1 MVWSRGGR
9 GERARKVW
17 AVALCGGSF
26 LAGQLVWGGEPG
38 SLLDGYLQSASQIS
52 AELNT
57 LQPTEAPVGNA
68 LGGVPLVEAK
78 PLPVQEAKPLPVQDA
93 KPLPAGESK
102 LRPVKQ
108 AVVLEAPSFKNPV
121 APASNSEEEHLAPIV
136 PAWAM
141 PRRPGDRGQGTGVRS
156 QAVAVPA
163 IKNPFVG
170 PPQPLKIEIGKGSG
184 LGVQGS
190 AKGTG
195 DRGQAT
201 GDRGQKPEASPG
213 GERVLS
219 TQYLVPSPQQA
230 ATASPELKTGIQ
242 HSEFSIQNSELS
254 PQQPEAGLSP
264 KIQNRGTHD
273 SGSSKIQNQPIVTAQ
288 AEVALPPEKSPE
300 IDTPLPAPIENPK
313 SKIQNEP
320 ALAPSPVRTAEFEAR
335 LFAQPEKEVDAF
347 RKATANKEEEF
358 GKLPEGSPFEAIPQS
373 GSVKLRVRRSVL
385 LRTKVDIYR
394 TAIVDQT
401 VCDIVQ
407 FTPREV
413 SIIGRSVGQTH
424 VTFWFD
430 DANMAPLTYLVEVK
444 ADAEQVKADE
454 DKYQLLEN
462 VINEMFPDSKIH
474 LVIVADKLL
483 VKGQA
488 KDSEEAAQIMNIV
501 RAQGVRGNYG
511 NAGYGGIYGSVA
523 DALATPVLSQ
533 AATGGNPGPGYQII
547 NMLRVPGVQQVALKV
562 KIADLN
568 RSAARGFGI
577 DVSGTIDLSDS
588 INGSK
593 LFLASLLNASA
604 TGGTALIT
612 QFDGDDINV
621 GVRFLQERG
630 VIKLLSEPTLVTLSG
645 RPATFVAGG
654 EFAVPTIVGSVGLN
668 AVTTDFRSFGAIISF
683 LPTIVDKDRI
693 RLQVA
698 PEFSQLNRQLSVNNT
713 PGLNVR
719 AATTTVEMREGQTL
733 AIAGLL
739 EDSYSASTVGNLPG
753 LAKLFGRRDTTRSET
768 ELIILVT
775 PELVHP
781 MEPEEVPP
789 LPGFDVTEPTACQFF
804 FCGEIE
810 GNPTQDYRST
820 VWPRLRKRYGMGG
833 PAMTS
838 GPFGHGQ

>member
-1 MVWSRGGR
+1 
-9 GERARKVW
+9 
-17 AVALCGGSF
+17 L
-26 LAGQLVWGGEPG
+26 LAGQLLLGEEPAG
-38 SLLDGYLQSASQIS
+38 NSALVSGYLQSASQIS

-57 LQPTEAPVGNA
+57 LKPAAVQAAAE
-68 LGGVPLVEAK
+68 VPLVEAK
-78 PLPVQEAKPLPVQDA
+78 PLPMQS
-93 KPLPAGESK
+93 AG
-102 LRPVKQ
+102 
-108 AVVLEAPSFKNPV
+108 
-121 APASNSEEEHLAPIV
+121 EEHLAPIV

-141 PRRPGDRGQGTGVRS
+141 QKRPGQ
-156 QAVAVPA
+156 
-163 IKNPFVG
+163 
-170 PPQPLKIEIGKGSG
+170 GSG
-184 LGVQGS
+184 VGVQGS
-190 AKGTG
+190 GGKGQG
-195 DRGQAT
+195 AT
-201 GDRGQKPEASPG
+201 N
-213 GERVLS
+213 
-219 TQYLVPSPQQA
+219 PQSQ
-230 ATASPELKTGIQ
+230 
-242 HSEFSIQNSELS
+242 IQNPYIGRQQQ
-254 PQQPEAGLSP
+254 PQQPLKMASANRESGVRSREQVASP
-264 KIQNRGTHD
+264 KSAIQ
-273 SGSSKIQNQPIVTAQ
+273 
-288 AEVALPPEKSPE
+288 
-300 IDTPLPAPIENPK
+300 NPK
-313 SKIQNEP
+313 SKISAEPVVQTAATVPVETARPAETPRLPAWVDGGRSRETVNGAPVELSPDQDPGSKPLPEPSASRNLKAKPPQETLLTAETEVALPLARPQAAPSAKPIQNSKSKIQN
-320 ALAPSPVRTAEFEAR
+320 ASPVRTAEFEAR
-335 LFAQPEKEVDAF
+335 LLGQPEKEADAF
-347 RKATANKEEEF
+347 RKATAKEDEF

-373 GSVKLRVRRSVL
+373 GGLKLRVRRSIL

-430 DANMAPLTYLVEVK
+430 DPAMAPLTYLVEVK
-444 ADAEQVKADE
+444 ADSEQVKADE

-462 VINEMFPDSKIH
+462 VVNEMFPDSKIH

-501 RAQGVRGNYG
+501 RAQGAQGARGG
-511 NAGYGGIYGSVA
+511 GVGGYGGGYGGGVA
-523 DALATPVLSQ
+523 DSLATPVLSQ

-568 RSAARGFGI
+568 RTAARGFGV
-577 DVSGTIDLSDS
+577 DVFGTVNLSNS

-612 QFDGDDINV
+612 QFDGDDINL
-621 GVRFLQERG
+621 GVRYLQERG
-630 VIKLLSEPTLVTLSG
+630 VIRLLSEPTLVTLSG

-698 PEFSQLNRQLSVNNT
+698 PEFSQLNNNLKVNNT

-739 EDSYSASTVGNLPG
+739 EDSYTASTAGNLPG
-753 LAKLFGRRDTTRSET
+753 LAKIFGRRDTSRSET

-781 MEPEEVPP
+781 LEPEEVPP
-789 LPGFDVTEPTACQFF
+789 LPGFDLTEPNNHQFF
-804 FCGEIE
+804 LCGEIE

-820 VWPRLRKRYGMGG
+820 VWPRLRRRYGMGG

>member
-1 MVWSRGGR
+1 MDSSRGGR
-9 GERARKVW
+9 GGRARRLWV
-17 AVALCGGSF
+17 AALCGGSL
-26 LAGQLVWGGEPG
+26 LAGQLLFGEEPGAG
-38 SLLDGYLQSASQIS
+38 SLLSGYLQSASQIT

-57 LQPTEAPVGNA
+57 LRPAAVQAAE
-68 LGGVPLVEAK
+68 VPLVEAK
-78 PLPVQEAKPLPVQDA
+78 PLPVIEAKPLPV
-93 KPLPAGESK
+93 KPT
-102 LRPVKQ
+102 
-108 AVVLEAPSFKNPV
+108 VVLEAAHPQSPV
-121 APASNSEEEHLAPIV
+121 AAASSSAAEEHLAPIV

-141 PRRPGDRGQGTGVRS
+141 PKRPGQSPGFGVRGSGGKGQGASNPPSKLQNPQT
-156 QAVAVPA
+156 Q
-163 IKNPFVG
+163 IQNPFVG
-170 PPQPLKIEIGKGSG
+170 PPQPLKIEIGSRESG
-184 LGVQGS
+184 V
-190 AKGTG
+190 
-195 DRGQAT
+195 RGPEPAT
-201 GDRGQKPEASPG
+201 
-213 GERVLS
+213 
-219 TQYLVPSPQQA
+219 PSPQSKIQNPKSKIQSEPVVQAA
-230 ATASPELKTGIQ
+230 ATAPVET
-242 HSEFSIQNSELS
+242 
-254 PQQPEAGLSP
+254 PQQADASRAPVEVAQDQADHRSAAAPFVTAETEVAAPLAKPLGTSSAKP
-264 KIQNRGTHD
+264 IQNRGTRE
-273 SGSSKIQNQPIVTAQ
+273 SGSSKIQNTSPI
-288 AEVALPPEKSPE
+288 
-300 IDTPLPAPIENPK
+300 
-313 SKIQNEP
+313 
-320 ALAPSPVRTAEFEAR
+320 RTAEFEAR
-335 LFAQPEKEVDAF
+335 LLAQPEKEADAF
-347 RKATANKEEEF
+347 RKAAAKEDEF

-373 GSVKLRVRRSVL
+373 GGLKLRVRRSIL

-394 TAIVDQT
+394 TAIVDQA

-413 SIIGRSVGQTH
+413 SVIGRSVGQTH

-430 DANMAPLTYLVEVK
+430 DPNMAPLTYLVEVK

-501 RAQGVRGNYG
+501 RAQGVRGG
-511 NAGYGGIYGSVA
+511 AGGGYGGYGGPYGGVA
-523 DALATPVLSQ
+523 DSLATPVLSQ

-577 DVSGTIDLSDS
+577 DVAGHIDLSNS

-612 QFDGDDINV
+612 QFDGDDINL

-630 VIKLLSEPTLVTLSG
+630 VIRLLSEPTLVTLSG

-698 PEFSQLNRQLSVNNT
+698 PEFSQLNNSLKVNNT

-739 EDSYSASTVGNLPG
+739 EDSYTASTVGNLPG
-753 LAKLFGRRDTTRSET
+753 LAKIFGRRDTSRSET

-781 MEPEEVPP
+781 LEPEEVPP
-789 LPGFDVTEPTACQFF
+789 LPGFDVTEPNNCQFF
-804 FCGEIE
+804 VCGEIE

>member
-1 MVWSRGGR
+1 MVLSWGGR
-9 GERARKVW
+9 KERGRKLW

-26 LAGQLVWGGEPG
+26 LAGQLAWSEEQGPGARGQEPEAKAG
-38 SLLDGYLQSASQIS
+38 SLLGDYLQSASQIT
-52 AELNT
+52 AELS
-57 LQPTEAPVGNA
+57 AGVGSQGA
-68 LGGVPLVEAK
+68 GAGVTLVEAR
-78 PLPVQEAKPLPVQDA
+78 PLPVSEARPLTA
-93 KPLPAGESK
+93 KELQPLT
-102 LRPVKQ
+102 VKQ
-108 AVVLEAPSFKNPV
+108 AVVQEAPDFKNPV
-121 APASNSEEEHLAPIV
+121 APASNEEHLAPIV

-141 PRRPGDRGQGTGVRS
+141 PKKPGDRGKESGARS
-156 QAVAVPA
+156 QGPGAKGQGPGAGAPSP
-163 IKNPFVG
+163 IPNPQSQIQNPYIG
-170 PPQPLKIEIGKGSG
+170 QREPLKMEVGARSPEPGAGSSSQKSEVG
-184 LGVQGS
+184 GQKSEV
-190 AKGTG
+190 
-195 DRGQAT
+195 RGQQPVAS
-201 GDRGQKPEASPG
+201 GQEARAAEG
-213 GERVLS
+213 RVLS
-219 TQYLVPSPQQA
+219 TQYLAPSVTPQPA
-230 ATASPELKTGIQ
+230 EPKTGIQ
-242 HSEFSIQNSELS
+242 NSEKAE
-254 PQQPEAGLSP
+254 PV
-264 KIQNRGTHD
+264 
-273 SGSSKIQNQPIVTAQ
+273 VTAQ
-288 AEVALPPEKSPE
+288 TEAGEPAALR
-300 IDTPLPAPIENPK
+300 TPSSALRA
-313 SKIQNEP
+313 EP
-320 ALAPSPVRTAEFEAR
+320 ALRTESPLRTAEFEAR
-335 LFAQPEKEVDAF
+335 LLAQPAKETDAF
-347 RKATANKEEEF
+347 RKATANKEDEF

-373 GSVKLRVRRSVL
+373 GNVKLRVRRSVL

-394 TAIVDQT
+394 TAIVDQS

-430 DANMAPLTYLVEVK
+430 DPNMAPLTYLVEVK

-501 RAQGVRGNYG
+501 RAQGVRG
-511 NAGYGGIYGSVA
+511 GYGGGGVGGYGGAYGGVA
-523 DALATPVLSQ
+523 DAMATPVLSQ

-568 RSAARGFGI
+568 RTAARGFGI
-577 DVSGTIDLSDS
+577 DVFGTVNLSDS

-621 GVRFLQERG
+621 GVRYLQERG

-698 PEFSQLNRQLSVNNT
+698 PEFSQLNRQLQVNNT

-739 EDSYSASTVGNLPG
+739 EDSYTATTAGNLPG
-753 LAKLFGRRDTTRSET
+753 LAKLFGKRDTSRSET

-804 FCGEIE
+804 FHGDIE
-810 GNPTQDYRST
+810 GNPTQDNRLT